1 MCYPRRVSHPLI
13 PYIDGA
19 KLDVPLS
26 FLNYLPII
34 KDRIDPQHPPTIHMF
49 AALVLFATAVGFSV
63 VLERA
68 ADRKLDRTI
77 FLECVGSSVLAG
89 FIVAHVFDAVFYHPH
104 LVRADPWY
112 VLRIWDGLSS
122 YGGFIGAISGMYA
135 WGWYRGRPILEYCD
149 LCCSSFPM
157 AWVFGRMGCTLVHD
171 HPGALSNA
179 WYAVRY
185 PADQL
190 VAPYQGRIDLGLVE
204 LVLTIPLAFACHWLW
219 RRKPRR
225 PVGFYIGVTLTIYA
239 PIRFLLDFLRIEP
252 TDVSITTEADP
263 RYLHLTP
270 AQWASFVALAAGL
283 YHLVKTYGAKYEM
296 MAVPA
301 GAGQAW
307 VEIGFAIRR
316 MVGLDPPAKKK
327 KKKSRPNRSGTP

>member
-252 TDVSITTEADP
+252 TDVSRSALPALDAGAMGELRSP
-263 RYLHLTP
+263 RGRSIPPRQDLWR
-270 AQWASFVALAAGL
+270 QVRDDGRSGRRWAS
-283 YHLVKTYGAKYEM
+283 
-296 MAVPA
+296 
-301 GAGQAW
+301 
-307 VEIGFAIRR
+307 
-316 MVGLDPPAKKK
+316 VGRDWLCHSADGRPGSPGKEEKKEV
-327 KKKSRPNRSGTP
+327 